1 MGPFSTLDWPGIRA
15 HYDRRVVVHQ
25 QLIALHREG
34 PSLAFARLLIG
45 LSDPIGNYS
54 ANQHGLGPRIL
65 ASNPRAAERLHALA
79 DKFLALQSAHEVPTL
94 IHAANLA
101 YFKVGV
107 GSEASCMM
115 NPNVCWVS
123 NVRTIWTHLLI
134 KHADQIKRANEE
146 LSYYRDDEADGEMIF
161 KLWAAIHREM
171 DTAMTRIAER
181 AANLCRNAGIIPG
194 PIKYLWADAVA
205 DALYSAYAD

>member
-1 MGPFSTLDWPGIRA
+1 MDPFVTLDWPSIRA

-25 QLIALHREG
+25 RLAELHRTG
-34 PSLAFARLLIG
+34 PSSAFAQLLVG
-45 LSDPIGNYS
+45 VSDPIGNYS
-54 ANQHGLGPRIL
+54 ASQHSLGPRIL
-65 ASNPRAAERLHALA
+65 TMNPRASERLHSLA
-79 DKFLALQSAHEVPTL
+79 TSFLAATTAHTVPQM
-94 IHAANLA
+94 IRGADIA

-115 NPNVCWVS
+115 NPTVCWVS

-134 KHADQIKRANEE
+134 KHADRIDKANEE
-146 LSYYRDDEADGEMIF
+146 LSYYRDGEADGAMIF
-161 KLWAAIHREM
+161 RMWATIHREM

-181 AANLCRNAGIIPG
+181 AVDLCRRGGTIPG

-205 DALYSAYAD
+205 DALFTAYAD